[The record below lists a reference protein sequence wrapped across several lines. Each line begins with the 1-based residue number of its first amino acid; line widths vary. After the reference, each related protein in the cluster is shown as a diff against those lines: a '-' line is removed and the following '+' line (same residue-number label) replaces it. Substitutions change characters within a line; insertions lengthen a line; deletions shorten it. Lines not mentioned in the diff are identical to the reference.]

1 MTDQDL
7 KYSELL
13 AKYNADKDAYEN
25 YTRDYQNRLQNTP
38 MYLQSQFDTSAQP
51 QTYTPATTIE
61 GLYNQYLKRA
71 PDAEGLA
78 FWKKGFGDS
87 VDNLERSSF
96 LQAATPEISRNN
108 LGSRELY
115 DLTKSYWGGQLGAP
129 TYGTYK
135 PPVIDTVVGGGGND
149 KVVGGGGNDT
159 VISTV
164 VGGGGNDTI
173 VGGGGNDLTTV
184 VGGTG
189 NDTLVGGTG
198 NDTVVGGTG
207 NDTLVGGDGN
217 DITTVVGGTGNDT
230 IVGGTGND
238 TVVGGTGNDT
248 ITGGDGNDLTTVVGG
263 TGNDTLDGG
272 DGNDL
277 TTIIGGL
284 GNDTLIGGGTN
295 DTLVGGGTNDTLV
308 GGGTNDTITGG
319 GNNDS
324 ILTTLST
331 ITGGAGNDTVVGGN
345 NNDSVLTNL
354 STVTGGAGNDLVT
367 DDGTTGGVLST
378 IANLNN
384 TTGSNTTTSVTG
396 GAGNDSVI
404 GALSTDDIN
413 RLNDTYLNTVT
424 GGAGND
430 VIADDGT
437 TDSILSAITNLNN
450 TAADTTTSAAGS
462 VTGGAG
468 SDNVIGTLSTDDIN
482 RLNDTYLNN
491 TVTGGAGND
500 SISDYVDTQ
509 LTADQIAASIARE
522 NNQNSTVQNQ
532 DGNLTSVGTGSDFTA
547 ATDLGNGLFAV
558 ENGDGTQSIFTDD
571 GTPMGSTG
579 GGLESVQDWEGN
591 KTLTGIP
598 NVSVQGG
605 NDTIGNVNDLFYY
618 PEGADQVE
626 KYNSWLESMGGSGV
640 ADDFGKYSL
649 GVSDFGGGYGGGGG
663 GKYMDMYDVSAYAK
677 GGPVKTHYQTAGRV
691 QLPSGYESPED
702 EADWMSRWE
711 SQRVPVETNAI
722 NMAEPPKP
730 VMNEPKAPLA
740 AIAMNEAPVAP
751 AVVAAPKPPP
761 VAPPAFGAERMGNIQ
776 ALLAAYGPKDGA
788 YGEDLKTARTS
799 AKAESDA
806 FAKMLS
812 DAMKSPEDEK
822 SSKAE
827 MYFRLA
833 SAFGAPTKTGHFTE
847 NLSLVGK
854 ELGEYAKNKRA
865 SSQQKLALA
874 LEGQKMKMTAAKE
887 DLNTL
892 RSLAGEEM
900 KDKRA
905 IATELIKDYIKSGEP
920 QSTAGKQALDEGY
933 KTGTPEYQ
941 KRVAEIGNLNVEAK
955 MAQITASL
963 ANIGT
968 AQANL
973 ALSQEKFQNQKA
985 QQAKLT
991 GPEVKLKTETEE
1003 TLAQTEQALTNL
1015 RKAYALNPNTF
1026 DTSLIDVTQRKLL
1039 EAGGS
1044 KDPKVAATREME
1056 NLLEKSALDQLKA
1069 TFPGAISN
1077 DERKA
1082 LQDVQGLGAKSKE
1095 ERARIM
1101 KNGYAA
1107 LKSVSERHR
1116 KRLNEINSGVYRDA
1130 VTTIDG
1136 GTD

>member
-1 MTDQDL
+1 MGFELNRIMQQYGVGTPGRIN
-7 KYSELL
+7 YSGATPVDPGTRPVGSDTLSGEALTKAQADHDAL
-13 AKYNADKDAYEN
+13 VAKYNLDQKNAPLDTAAYDAYKKE
-25 YTRDYQNRLQNTP
+25 YQTRLMNTP
-38 MYLQSQFDTSAQP
+38 MYMQSQFQTGYEPKSSGLQYAQDTIGLKQYNKNIQDYAAQNP
-51 QTYTPATTIE
+51 NAYSTDINAIADKYGVSGQDIYNATQ
-61 GLYNQYLKRA
+61 NR
-71 PDAEGLA
+71 
-78 FWKKGFGDS
+78 
-87 VDNLERSSF
+87 
-96 LQAATPEISRNN
+96 
-108 LGSRELY
+108 
-115 DLTKSYWGGQLGAP
+115 WGNVLRAP

-149 KVVGGGGNDT
+149 KVIKD
-159 VISTV
+159 TV

-173 VGGGGNDLTTV
+173 VGGGGNDLTTI
-184 VGGTG
+184 VGGGGNDLTTIVGGGG
-189 NDTLVGGTG
+189 NDTLVGG
-198 NDTVVGGTG
+198 GT
-207 NDTLVGGDGN
+207 NDTLVGG
-217 DITTVVGGTGNDT
+217 GT
-230 IVGGTGND
+230 
-238 TVVGGTGNDT
+238 
-248 ITGGDGNDLTTVVGG
+248 
-263 TGNDTLDGG
+263 NDTLVGG
-272 DGNDL
+272 GTNDTL
-277 TTIIGGL
+277 VGGGTNDTL
-284 GNDTLIGGGTN
+284 VGGGTNDTLVGGGTNDTLVGGGTNDTLVGGGTNDTLIGGGTN

-308 GGGTNDTITGG
+308 GGGTNDTLIGGGTNDTLIGGGTNDTLVGGGANDTLVGGGTNDTLVGG

-331 ITGGAGNDTVVGGN
+331 ITGGAGND
-345 NNDSVLTNL
+345 
-354 STVTGGAGNDLVT
+354 LVT
-367 DDGTTGGVLST
+367 DDGTTGGILST

-384 TTGSNTTTSVTG
+384 TTGGDTTTSGAGSVTG

-413 RLNDTYLNTVT
+413 RLNDTYL
-424 GGAGND
+424 
-430 VIADDGT
+430 
-437 TDSILSAITNLNN
+437 
-450 TAADTTTSAAGS
+450 
-462 VTGGAG
+462 
-468 SDNVIGTLSTDDIN
+468 
-482 RLNDTYLNN
+482 N

-571 GTPMGSTG
+571 GTRMGSTG

-618 PEGADQVE
+618 PEGADQVA
-626 KYNSWLESMGGSGV
+626 KYNSWLESVGGSGV
-640 ADDFGKYSL
+640 ADDFGKYGL
-649 GVSDFGGGYGGGGG
+649 GVSEFGGGYGGGGG
-663 GKYMDMYDVSAYAK
+663 GKYLDMYDVAAYAK

-711 SQRVPVETNAI
+711 SQRVPVQTSAV
-722 NMAEPPKP
+722 NMAEPPAP

-740 AIAMNEAPVAP
+740 AIAMKNAPAPAPAPVAP
-751 AVVAAPKPPP
+751 AAVAPKPP
-761 VAPPAFGAERMGNIQ
+761 APFGDERMGNIQ
-776 ALLAAYGPKDGA
+776 ALLSAYGPKDTA
-788 YGEDLKTARTS
+788 YGEDLKAARTS

-933 KTGTPEYQ
+933 KAGTPEYQ

-991 GPEVKLKTETEE
+991 GPELKLKTETEE
-1003 TLAQTEQALTNL
+1003 TLAQTDQALINL
-1015 RKAYALNPNTF
+1015 KKAYALNPNTF

-1056 NLLEKSALDQLKA
+1056 NLLEKSALSQLKS

-1095 ERARIM
+1095 ERASIM

-1116 KRLNEINSGVYRDA
+1116 KRLNEINSGVYRDTA
-1130 VTTIDG
+1130 STIDG

>member
-1 MTDQDL
+1 MGFELNRIMQQYGVGTPGRIN
-7 KYSELL
+7 YSGATPVDPGTRPVGSDTLSGEALTKAQADHDAL
-13 AKYNADKDAYEN
+13 VAKYNLDQKNAPLDTAAYDAYKKE
-25 YTRDYQNRLQNTP
+25 YQTRLMNTP
-38 MYLQSQFDTSAQP
+38 MYMQSQFQTGYEPKSSGVQYAQDTIGLKQYNKNIQDWAAQNP
-51 QTYTPATTIE
+51 NAYSTDINAIADKYGVSGQDIYNATQ
-61 GLYNQYLKRA
+61 NR
-71 PDAEGLA
+71 
-78 FWKKGFGDS
+78 
-87 VDNLERSSF
+87 
-96 LQAATPEISRNN
+96 
-108 LGSRELY
+108 
-115 DLTKSYWGGQLGAP
+115 WGNVLRAP

-149 KVVGGGGNDT
+149 KVIKD
-159 VISTV
+159 TV

-173 VGGGGNDLTTV
+173 VGGGGNDLTTI
-184 VGGTG
+184 VGGGGNDLTTIVGGGG
-189 NDTLVGGTG
+189 NDTLVGG
-198 NDTVVGGTG
+198 GT
-207 NDTLVGGDGN
+207 NDTLVGG
-217 DITTVVGGTGNDT
+217 GT
-230 IVGGTGND
+230 
-238 TVVGGTGNDT
+238 
-248 ITGGDGNDLTTVVGG
+248 
-263 TGNDTLDGG
+263 NDTLVGG
-272 DGNDL
+272 GTNDTL
-277 TTIIGGL
+277 VGGGTNDTLVGGGTNDTLVGGGTNDTLVGGGTNDTLVGGGTNDTLIGGGTNDTL
-284 GNDTLIGGGTN
+284 VGGGTNDTLIGGGTNDTLIGGGTN

-367 DDGTTGGVLST
+367 DDGTTGGILST

-384 TTGSNTTTSVTG
+384 TTGGDTTTSGAGSVTG

-413 RLNDTYLNTVT
+413 RLNDTYL
-424 GGAGND
+424 
-430 VIADDGT
+430 
-437 TDSILSAITNLNN
+437 
-450 TAADTTTSAAGS
+450 
-462 VTGGAG
+462 
-468 SDNVIGTLSTDDIN
+468 
-482 RLNDTYLNN
+482 N

-547 ATDLGNGLFAV
+547 ATDLGNGLFSV

-571 GTPMGSTG
+571 GTSMGSTG

-618 PEGADQVE
+618 PEGADQVA
-626 KYNSWLESMGGSGV
+626 KYNSWLESVGGTGV
-640 ADDFGKYSL
+640 ADDFGKYGL

-691 QLPSGYESPED
+691 QLPSGYDSPES

-711 SQRVPVETNAI
+711 SQRVPVQTSPVD
-722 NMAEPPKP
+722 MTSPPPP
-730 VMNEPKAPLA
+730 VMLSPAEVEPAPVKAPLTA
-740 AIAMNEAPVAP
+740 VALNNARNTAMPEAP

-761 VAPPAFGAERMGNIQ
+761 VAPPAFGSERMGNIQ

-788 YGEDLKTARTS
+788 YGEELKAARATS
-799 AKAESDA
+799 KAESEA
-806 FAKMLS
+806 FAKLLS
-812 DAMKSPEDEK
+812 DSMKSPEDAQ

-833 SAFGAPTKTGHFTE
+833 SAFGAPTKTGHFAE
-847 NLSLVGK
+847 NLSMVGK
-854 ELGEYAKNKRA
+854 ELGDYSKEQRA
-865 SSQQKLALA
+865 SRQQKLALA
-874 LEGQKMKMTAAKE
+874 LKGQEMKMGAAKD
-887 DLNTL
+887 DLRTL
-892 RSLAGEEM
+892 QALSAEEM
-900 KDKRA
+900 KDKRT

-920 QSTAGKQALDEGY
+920 QSTAGKQALDEGL
-933 KTGTPEYQ
+933 KPGTPEYQ
-941 KRVAEIGNLNVEAK
+941 KRVETIGNMNIEGKL
-955 MAQITASL
+955 AQITASL
-963 ANIGT
+963 ANMGT

-973 ALSQEKFQNQKA
+973 ALAQEKFQNQKE
-985 QQAKLT
+985 QQTKLSS
-991 GPEVKLKTETEE
+991 GELKLKTETEE
-1003 TLAQTEQALTNL
+1003 TLAQTDQAIINL
-1015 RKAYALNPNTF
+1015 KKAYALNPNTF
-1026 DTSLIDVTQRKLL
+1026 DTSLVDVTQRKLL

-1056 NLLEKSALDQLKA
+1056 NLLEKAALSQLKS

-1095 ERARIM
+1095 ERASIM

-1116 KRLNEINSGVYRDA
+1116 KRLNEINSGVYRNTA
-1130 VTTIDG
+1130 STIEG